1 VITPKSGLTSIPVYG
16 AAYPEKS
23 AYPSA
28 VPVTTVVKL
37 SYTIPAGQEYPT
49 IGAVPTD
56 YYYAATI
63 NSSLPDDHTIIIGKT
78 AYYQISFNHRKFFVK
93 AKDVTVKNLS

>member
-16 AAYPEKS
+16 AVYPENS
-23 AYPSA
+23 AYPSV
-28 VPVTTVVKL
+28 VPVTPVVKL

-49 IGAVPTD
+49 IGMVPTD

-93 AKDVTVKNLS
+93 AKDVTVKNLP

>member
-1 VITPKSGLTSIPVYG
+1 VYG
-16 AAYPEKS
+16 AAYPEAS

-28 VPVTTVVKL
+28 VPVVNVVKL
-37 SYTIPAGQEYPT
+37 SYTIPAGQEYPVMGG
-49 IGAVPTD
+49 IPTD

-78 AYYQISFNHRKFFVK
+78 AYDQISFNHRKFFVQ
-93 AKDVTVKNLS
+93 ANDVTIRNLS